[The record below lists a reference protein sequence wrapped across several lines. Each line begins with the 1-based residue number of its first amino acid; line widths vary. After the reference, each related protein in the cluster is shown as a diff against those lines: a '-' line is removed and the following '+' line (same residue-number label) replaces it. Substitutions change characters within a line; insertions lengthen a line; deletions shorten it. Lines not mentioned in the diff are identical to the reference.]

1 MEIDPSR
8 RARETSQGDSSV
20 PTSQPKREPDAQPEI
35 RHAHETLLD
44 GSARLYAQNA
54 TRTNVTDAASSLNDQ
69 ILYVGM
75 NSTVLHG
82 IAQNSR
88 EERNLGTYGVTT
100 IKHGEDD
107 AAVGSGHIRAANGRV
122 YDLTN
127 NAGVHDFVATLGLSW
142 EQATKVEDA
151 LKSNGADGRDELA
164 GIAEVWSRAEHG
176 QTIPSRLVLS
186 GHCYGDGVW
195 DGASKDGKLGFDSI
209 QKLASAMPRAAAQVE
224 DVMISACNSGHDDA
238 GTHLSSW
245 KGAFPNLKTAWGYS
259 ADDSHSPTDA
269 HAVSHIAAWRAAT
282 AGRATHI
289 DGSAAVRA
297 EYGREH
303 ATPFAAENVATWSS
317 SDGYRRGH

>member
-1 MEIDPSR
+1 MEINPSR
-8 RARETSQGDSSV
+8 RARETSRDDSPL
-20 PTSQPKREPDAQPEI
+20 PTETKPDAQPGI

-44 GSARLYAQNA
+44 GTARLYAQNA
-54 TRTNVTDAASSLNDQ
+54 TRATVNGGAPAFNDQ

-82 IAQNSR
+82 IAQNTR
-88 EERNLGTYGVTT
+88 EEQNLGTYGVTT

-107 AAVGSGHIRAANGRV
+107 ASVGSGHIRAANGRV
-122 YDLTN
+122 YDLTSD
-127 NAGVHDFVATLGLSW
+127 AGVRDFVATLGLPAQ
-142 EQATKVEDA
+142 QASKVEDA
-151 LKSNGADGRDELA
+151 LKSNDADGRDELA
-164 GIAEVWSRAEHG
+164 GIAEVWARAEHG

-186 GHCYGDGVW
+186 GHCYGTDVR
-195 DGASKDGKLGFDSI
+195 DGAPKDGKLAFDSI
-209 QKLASAMPRAAAQVE
+209 QKLATAMPRAAAQVE

-282 AGRATHI
+282 AGRATHV
-289 DGSAAVRA
+289 DARNAVLA
-297 EYGREH
+297 EYTREH
-303 ATPFAAENVATWSS
+303 QSPFAAENVATWTVA
-317 SDGYRRGH
+317 DGYRKGH